1 MTLCFVILIASMII
15 LAAGITAALAGAVAL
30 TRATEQREQAEID
43 EQLAEELY
51 ERSLAVL
58 AKVLGERQMD
68 D

>member
-1 MTLCFVILIASMII
+1 VSRC
-15 LAAGITAALAGAVAL
+15 ITAALAGAVAL

-58 AKVLGERQMD
+58 AKALGDRQMD